1 MRFTP
6 WFIWTVLILGGYL
19 CGGIL
24 FSLHIP
30 KLLRGIDI
38 CQVSDDHNPGAAN
51 VFTHA
56 GWEIGIICL
65 LLDLLKGFLPVYAAV
80 KTVDTNSFLFS
91 LVMVAP
97 VLGHA
102 TAPFYKQSGGK
113 CIATSFGVLTALFP
127 LTWIML
133 ILAGF
138 YILFS
143 TLIKIRPNRIRS
155 IVTYALFAIA
165 AIIVTI
171 FNHMYAIGLGCVFV
185 SGVAIVKHSNKPER
199 LSQQMPDQV
208 LLNK

>member
-171 FNHMYAIGLGCVFV
+171 FNHMYAIGLGCVFCI
-185 SGVAIVKHSNKPER
+185 GRCNC
-199 LSQQMPDQV
+199 
-208 LLNK
+208 